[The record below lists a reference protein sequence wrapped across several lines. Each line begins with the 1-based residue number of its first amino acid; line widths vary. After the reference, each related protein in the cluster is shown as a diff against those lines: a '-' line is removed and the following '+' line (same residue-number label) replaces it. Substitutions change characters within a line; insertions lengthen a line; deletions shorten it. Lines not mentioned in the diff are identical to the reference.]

1 MIDEWGKG
9 AKYWN
14 KAWNP
19 VIGCRKVSEGCANCY
34 ADGMAERFPELRD
47 ADGGFTPH
55 RPTSPKSPPR
65 AGVVFVGNM
74 TDIFGDWNTDEQIRD
89 WLYKL
94 HMNDDVT
101 NLILTKR
108 PERMAKICWDDT
120 DWDDSHWFG
129 ITGENQERLEERM
142 NSLLRV
148 EHTYRWLSL
157 EPLLGEIDLSKAG
170 AICDDLP
177 WDNGFVGWVVVGA
190 ESGPNRRPCK
200 LEWVESIVR
209 QCRKAGIKVFVKQL
223 DIDGEL
229 VKDIAKFPPELQIR
243 QVPWNAEGAKYEK

>member
-34 ADGMAERFPELRD
+34 AEGMAERFPELQD
-47 ADGGFTPH
+47 SSGGFTPH
-55 RPTSPKSPPR
+55 CPTTTKRPPR
-65 AGVVFVGNM
+65 TGVVFVGNM
-74 TDIFGDWNTDEQIRD
+74 TDIFGEWNSEEQITD
-89 WLYKL
+89 WLGSL
-94 HMNDDVT
+94 SMRAV
-101 NLILTKR
+101 NLVLTKR
-108 PERMAKICWDDT
+108 PER
-120 DWDDSHWFG
+120 FG
-129 ITGENQERLEERM
+129 EIYPTGCFNLSINLGTTAENQDRYNIRIKE
-142 NSLLRV
+142 LRNL
-148 EHTYRWLSL
+148 YQMGFAWLSL
-157 EPLLGEIDLSKAG
+157 EPLLGPIDMQLQSIAPE
-170 AICDDLP
+170 DLP
-177 WDNGFVGWVVVGA
+177 FDWVVVGA

>member
-1 MIDEWGKG
+1 MTDEWGKG

-14 KAWNP
+14 RAWNP

-34 ADGMAERFPELRD
+34 AEGMTERFPELRD

-65 AGVVFVGNM
+65 FGVVFVGNM
-74 TDIFGDWNTDEQIRD
+74 TDIFGEWNSNDEILQWMKI
-89 WLYKL
+89 L
-94 HMNDDVT
+94 HPMTAV

-108 PERMAKICWDDT
+108 AGRLNKLYPNLPKRGN
-120 DWDDSHWFG
+120 FFYG
-129 ITGENQERLEERM
+129 ITAENQTRYEERISDFRM
-142 NSLLRV
+142 LSNKVS
-148 EHTYRWLSL
+148 RWLSA
-157 EPLLGEIDLSKAG
+157 EPLLGPIDMQLQYIAPE
-170 AICDDLP
+170 DLP
-177 WDNGFVGWVVVGA
+177 FDWVVVGA

-223 DIDGEL
+223 DIDGKL

-243 QVPWNAEGAKYEK
+243 QVPWNAGGRKNEK